1 MTRELAVTVGTT
13 AEALAASLGEFAR
26 DQLPFATALALT
38 RTARDASDAAREHLP
53 KVFTTR
59 GDKLAR
65 SFVAGRAQKSEW
77 PHISVPVGTLAEA
90 MVLQE
95 TGGVKRARSQDGLG
109 IPTRL
114 IRPSKGAK
122 ITKAKRPKRLL
133 TKPGVRKADETIRR
147 SKTRGSD
154 RREIYYL
161 LRPAVK
167 VKKRLGFQAVV
178 TEAFERSYP
187 GCFAAAMNEA
197 LKSRKTPAERALERA
212 RTGRVARGIARRG

>member
-1 MTRELAVTVGTT
+1 MALELAVTVGTT
-13 AEALAASLGEFAR
+13 ADALAASLGEFAR

-38 RTARDASDAAREHLP
+38 RTARDASEAARDHLP

-65 SFVAGRAQKSEW
+65 TFVSGRANKSDW
-77 PHISVPVGTLAEA
+77 PNITVPVGTLAEA

-95 TGGVKRARSQDGLG
+95 TGGVKRAKSPLGLG
-109 IPTRL
+109 IPTSL

-133 TKPGVRKADETIRR
+133 QKPGVRKADETIRR
-147 SKTRGSD
+147 SKTSGRD
-154 RREIYYL
+154 RREIFYL

-167 VKKRLGFQAVV
+167 IKPRLGFQRVV
-178 TEAFERSYP
+178 SEAFERAYP
-187 GCFAAAMNEA
+187 GRFAAAMNEA
-197 LKSRKTPAERALERA
+197 LASRKTQAERALERA
-212 RTGRVARGIARRG
+212 RTGRVSRGISKPQ